1 MPMKDKVISF
11 LNEAGIP
18 FRITEHPAVYTM
30 ADMQALELQRL
41 GTIPKNLFIKDGKG
55 KRHFIVTACMDTQI
69 DLKALSE
76 KLDAKKLGLASAE
89 RLEKYLG
96 VSAGCVS
103 PLGVINDRENAVTV
117 IFDSKLQGLDRLG
130 VHPNVHDA
138 TLWLSFGDL
147 KRAVE
152 LAGNEAQIL
161 DL

>member
-1 MPMKDKVISF
+1 MTMKEKVFSF

-18 FRITEHPAVYTM
+18 FRVTEHPAVYTM
-30 ADMQALELQRL
+30 ADMEALGLDRM
-41 GTIPKNLFIKDGKG
+41 GPIPKNLFVKDGKG
-55 KRHFIVTACMDTQI
+55 KRHFIITACMDTQV

-103 PLGVINDRENAVTV
+103 PLGVINDSENAVTV
-117 IFDSKLQGLDRLG
+117 IFDSKLQGLAQLG

-138 TLWLSFGDL
+138 TLWLSFEDL
-147 KRAVE
+147 LAAVRA
-152 LAGNEAQIL
+152 AGNEAQIL

>member
-1 MPMKDKVISF
+1 MKDKVISF

-103 PLGVINDRENAVTV
+103 PLGVINDSENAVTV